1 MLNTRYAPLS
11 QCASFIMTFAALIGM
26 PAFEFTADDST
37 VHKQALLTSFLSAR
51 TSVVGIKLRC
61 KVTNPL
67 YFWMK
72 KYLSTITG
80 KKFGVFYA
88 ICKDSRK
95 NFDEA
100 D

>member
-1 MLNTRYAPLS
+1 
-11 QCASFIMTFAALIGM
+11 M

-51 TSVVGIKLRC
+51 TSAVGIKLRC
-61 KVTNPL
+61 KVTNLL

-80 KKFGVFYA
+80 KKFGIFYA